1 MPPFKNRG
9 EYEKWKAERLKEPAQ
24 QPSPALV
31 AKDIKESY
39 IRQNLRPGETI
50 VREAQITPLHVSF
63 AIAFLCLFAGLPIL
77 IGSIFS
83 VPLGVLMGL
92 LFFVPSSLYYYFSYK
107 KTELGV
113 TDLRVIEKTGVLSVN
128 AVETAL
134 DRIQNVVYRQS
145 MFGKIFGYGTVVI
158 QSAARF
164 GVEGIPNVR
173 EPQKLR
179 DAILQ
184 QVELYRQK
192 QIQDQA
198 EAIAKSML
206 RKQQ

>member
-1 MPPFKNRG
+1 MPPFKNRE
-9 EYEKWKAERLKEPAQ
+9 EYEKWKAGRVKHPVQ
-24 QPSPALV
+24 QSNSALV
-31 AKDIKESY
+31 TGEVKDSY

-50 VREAQITPLHVSF
+50 VLEAQITPLYVSF
-63 AIAFLCLFAGLPIL
+63 AIAFLCLFAGFLVL
-77 IGSIFS
+77 IGSILA

-92 LFFVPSSLYYYFSYK
+92 LFLVPSSLYYYFRYK
-107 KTELGV
+107 RTELDV
-113 TDLRVIEKTGVLSVN
+113 TDMRVIEKTGILSVN
-128 AVETAL
+128 AVETTL

-145 MFGKIFGYGTVVI
+145 VFGKIFDYGTVII

-164 GVEGIPNVR
+164 GVEGIANVK
-173 EPQKLR
+173 EPQKVR

-184 QVELYRQK
+184 QMELYRKK

-206 RKQQ
+206 RKQ